1 MALIISA
8 EQTRQLI
15 DMGTAIRLLDRMFR
29 DRAAGKVRAV
39 PRRRLKGSSKQ
50 LNVMAAWH
58 QTSDLIA
65 LRSYVGKANT
75 ISLYD
80 GGAGGL
86 KTVMS
91 AAYLSSLRT
100 GAATGVAAKYL
111 APAKPSV
118 LGLIGP
124 GWQGT
129 FQVEAVVKACRP
141 KEVLVYGRN
150 AERRQGFI
158 ETMSKVV
165 RTPFRVASSVDEV
178 ESESD
183 ILVIST
189 DSTAPIVDGR
199 NLKDDVLVAT
209 IGANQPLKHEVSGR
223 LIRSM
228 DLVVT
233 DDLATAQN
241 DSGDLIDACAGRQLR
256 WRDVVPLEAVVSNGP
271 NGKPRKVLF
280 QSNGIPDEDLA
291 VGTYVLRQ
299 ALRKKMRLREVKEF

>member
-8 EQTRQLI
+8 EQTRELI
-15 DMGTAIRLLDRMFR
+15 DMTTCIRLLDRMFR
-29 DRAAGKVRAV
+29 DRAAGKVRTV
-39 PRRRLKGSSKQ
+39 PRRRLKGSSRQ

-58 QTSDLIA
+58 QTSDLMA

-86 KTVMS
+86 KAVMS

-141 KEVLVYGRN
+141 KQVLVYGRN

-158 ETMSKVV
+158 DAMSKVV
-165 RTPFRVASSVDEV
+165 RTPFRVAGSVDEV
-178 ESESD
+178 EGESD

-189 DSTAPIVDGR
+189 DSTTPIVDGR

-209 IGANQPLKHEVSGR
+209 IGANQPVKHEVSGR
-223 LIRSM
+223 LVRSM

-241 DSGDLIDACAGRQLR
+241 DSGDLIDACGRRQLR
-256 WRDVVPLEAVVSNGP
+256 WRDVVPLEAVVADGVQ
-271 NGKPRKVLF
+271 GKPRKVLF

-299 ALRKKMRLREVKEF
+299 ALKKGMRLREIEEF

>member
-8 EQTRQLI
+8 KQTRELI
-15 DMGTAIRLLDRMFR
+15 DMATCIRLLDRMFR

-129 FQVEAVVKACRP
+129 FQVEAVVNACRP

-150 AERRQGFI
+150 VERRQAFI

-165 RTPFRVASSVDEV
+165 RTPFRVAGSLDEV

-189 DSTAPIVDGR
+189 DSTTPIVDGR
-199 NLKDDVLVAT
+199 RLKDDVLVAT
-209 IGANQPLKHEVSGR
+209 IGANQPVKHEVSGR

-241 DSGDLIDACAGRQLR
+241 DSGDLIDACARRQLR
-256 WRDVVPLEAVVSNGP
+256 WRDVVPLEAVVANGTK
-271 NGKPRKVLF
+271 GKPRKVLF

-299 ALRKKMRLREVKEF
+299 ALKKGMRLREIKEF

>member
-8 EQTRQLI
+8 AQTRELV
-15 DMGTAIRLLDRMFR
+15 DMTTCIRLLDRMFR
-29 DRAAGKVRAV
+29 DRAAGKIRAV
-39 PRRRLKGSSKQ
+39 PRRRLQGSSKQ

-58 QTSDLIA
+58 QDTDLLA
-65 LRSYVGKANT
+65 LRSYVAKANT

-80 GGAGGL
+80 ADAGAL
-86 KTVMS
+86 RVIMS

-111 APAKPSV
+111 APARPAV

-141 KEVLVYGRN
+141 RQVLVYGRN
-150 AERRQGFI
+150 ADRRQGFI
-158 ETMSKVV
+158 KAMSKVV
-165 RTPFRVASSVDEV
+165 KTPFRVAGSLDEV

-183 ILVIST
+183 VLVIST
-189 DSTAPIVDGR
+189 DSTTPIVDGKR
-199 NLKDDVLVAT
+199 LKDNVLVAT
-209 IGANQPLKHEVSGR
+209 IGANQTVKHEVSGR
-223 LIRSM
+223 LIKSM

-233 DDLATAQN
+233 DDLATARN
-241 DSGDLIDACAGRQLR
+241 DSGDLVQACAKRQLR
-256 WRDVVPLEAVVSNGP
+256 WRDVVPLETIVTGGVPGQP
-271 NGKPRKVLF
+271 GKVLF

-299 ALRKKMRLREVKEF
+299 ALRKKMPLREISEF

>member
-8 EQTRQLI
+8 EQSRELI
-15 DMGTAIRLLDRMFR
+15 DMTTCIRLLARMFR
-29 DRAAGKVRAV
+29 DRAAGKVRTV

-58 QTSDLIA
+58 ESTDLIA
-65 LRSYVGKANT
+65 LRSYVAKANT
-75 ISLYD
+75 INLYD
-80 GGAGGL
+80 GGSGAL
-86 KTVMS
+86 KCVMS

-111 APAKPSV
+111 APPKPRV

-158 ETMSKVV
+158 EAMRKVV
-165 RTPFRVASSVDEV
+165 RTPFRAAGSVDEV

-189 DSTAPIVDGR
+189 DSTTPIVDGR
-199 NLKDDVLVAT
+199 KLKENVLVAT
-209 IGANQPLKHEVSGR
+209 IGANQPVKHEVSGR
-223 LIRSM
+223 LIKSM

-241 DSGDLIDACAGRQLR
+241 DSGDLIDACTTRRLR
-256 WRDVVPLEAVVSNGP
+256 WKDVVPLEDIVAHGP
-271 NGKPRKVLF
+271 KGTPRKVLF

-299 ALRKKMRLREVKEF
+299 ALKKGMRLREIKEF

>member
-8 EQTRQLI
+8 EQTRELI
-15 DMGTAIRLLDRMFR
+15 DMATAIRLLDKMFR
-29 DRAAGKVRAV
+29 DRAAGKMRNV
-39 PRRRLKGSSKQ
+39 PRRRLKGSGKQ

-58 QTSDLIA
+58 ESSDLIA
-65 LRSYVGKANT
+65 LRSYVAKANT

-80 GGAGGL
+80 GGSGGL
-86 KTVMS
+86 KAIMS

-111 APAKPSV
+111 APPKPSV
-118 LGLIGP
+118 LGLVGP

-141 KEVLVYGRN
+141 KQVLVFGRN

-165 RTPFRVASSVDEV
+165 RTPFKVAGSLDEV

-189 DSTAPIVDGR
+189 DSTTPIVDGR
-199 NLKDDVLVAT
+199 RLKDDVLVAT
-209 IGANQPLKHEVSGR
+209 IGANQAVKHEVSGR
-223 LIRSM
+223 LIKSM

-233 DDLATAQN
+233 DDVATAQT
-241 DSGDLIDACAGRQLR
+241 DSGDLIDACASRRLR
-256 WRDVVPLEAVVSNGP
+256 WRDVVPLETIVADGVQGE
-271 NGKPRKVLF
+271 PRKVLF

-299 ALRKKMRLREVKEF
+299 ALRKKLPLREISEF

>member
-8 EQTRQLI
+8 EQTRELV
-15 DMGTAIRLLDRMFR
+15 DMGTTIRLLDRMFR

-141 KEVLVYGRN
+141 KQVLVYGRN

-158 ETMSKVV
+158 DAMSKVV
-165 RTPFRVASSVDEV
+165 RTPFRVAGSVDEV
-178 ESESD
+178 EGESD

-189 DSTAPIVDGR
+189 DSTTPIVDGR

-209 IGANQPLKHEVSGR
+209 IGANQPVKHEVSGR

-241 DSGDLIDACAGRQLR
+241 DSGDLIDACARRRLR
-256 WRDVVPLEAVVSNGP
+256 WRDVVPLESIVADGVQ
-271 NGKPRKVLF
+271 GKPRKVLF

-299 ALRKKMRLREVKEF
+299 ALKKGMRLREIKEF

>member
-8 EQTRQLI
+8 EQTRELI
-15 DMGTAIRLLDRMFR
+15 DMTTCIRLLDRMFR
-29 DRAAGKVRAV
+29 DRAAGKVRTV

-58 QTSDLIA
+58 QTSDLMA

-86 KTVMS
+86 KAVMS

-141 KEVLVYGRN
+141 KQVLVYGRN

-158 ETMSKVV
+158 DAMSKVV
-165 RTPFRVASSVDEV
+165 RTPFRVAGSVDEV
-178 ESESD
+178 EGESD

-189 DSTAPIVDGR
+189 DSTTPIVDGR

-209 IGANQPLKHEVSGR
+209 IGANQPVKHEVSGR
-223 LIRSM
+223 LVRSM

-241 DSGDLIDACAGRQLR
+241 DSGDLIDACGRRQLR
-256 WRDVVPLEAVVSNGP
+256 WRDVVPLEAVVADGVQ
-271 NGKPRKVLF
+271 GKPRKVLF

-299 ALRKKMRLREVKEF
+299 ALKKGMRLREIEEF

>member
-8 EQTRQLI
+8 EQTRELI
-15 DMGTAIRLLDRMFR
+15 DMATAIRLLDRMFR
-29 DRAAGKVRAV
+29 DRAAGKMRNV
-39 PRRRLKGSSKQ
+39 PRRRLRGSGKQ
-50 LNVMAAWH
+50 LNMMAAWH
-58 QTSDLIA
+58 ENSDLIA
-65 LRSYVGKANT
+65 LRSYVAKANT

-80 GGAGGL
+80 GGSGGL
-86 KTVMS
+86 KAIMS

-111 APAKPSV
+111 APPKPSV

-141 KEVLVYGRN
+141 KQVLVFGRN

-158 ETMSKVV
+158 DTMSKVV
-165 RTPFRVASSVDEV
+165 RTPFKVAGSLDEV

-189 DSTAPIVDGR
+189 DSTSPIVDGR
-199 NLKDDVLVAT
+199 RLKDDVLVAT
-209 IGANQPLKHEVSGR
+209 IGANQPTKHEVSGS
-223 LIRSM
+223 LVKSM

-233 DDLATAQN
+233 DDVATAQT
-241 DSGDLIDACAGRQLR
+241 DSGDLIDACAGRRLR
-256 WRDVVPLEAVVSNGP
+256 WRDVVPLESIVADGTQ
-271 NGKPRKVLF
+271 GEPRKVLF

-291 VGTYVLRQ
+291 VGSYVLRQ
-299 ALRKKMRLREVKEF
+299 ALRKKLPLREITEF

>member
-8 EQTRQLI
+8 EQTRELI
-15 DMGTAIRLLDRMFR
+15 DMTTCIRLLDRMFR
-29 DRAAGKVRAV
+29 DRAAGKVRTV

-58 QTSDLIA
+58 QTSDLMA

-86 KTVMS
+86 KVIMS

-111 APAKPSV
+111 APAEPSV

-129 FQVEAVVKACRP
+129 FQVEAVVKARRP
-141 KEVLVYGRN
+141 KQVLVYGRN

-158 ETMSKVV
+158 DAMSKVV
-165 RTPFRVASSVDEV
+165 RTPFRVAGSVDEV
-178 ESESD
+178 EGESD

-189 DSTAPIVDGR
+189 DSTNPIVDGR

-209 IGANQPLKHEVSGR
+209 IGANQPVKHEVSGR
-223 LIRSM
+223 LVRSM

-233 DDLATAQN
+233 DDLATARN
-241 DSGDLIDACAGRQLR
+241 DSGDLIDACGRRQLR
-256 WRDVVPLEAVVSNGP
+256 WRDVVPLEAVVADGVQ
-271 NGKPRKVLF
+271 GKPRKVLF

-291 VGTYVLRQ
+291 VGTHVLRQ
-299 ALRKKMRLREVKEF
+299 ALKKGMRLREITEF

>member
-8 EQTRQLI
+8 KQTRELI
-15 DMGTAIRLLDRMFR
+15 DMATCIRLLDRMFR

-129 FQVEAVVKACRP
+129 FQVEAVVKACQP
-141 KEVLVYGRN
+141 KEVLVFGRN
-150 AERRQGFI
+150 AARRDGFI
-158 ETMSKVV
+158 EAMSKVV

-189 DSTAPIVDGR
+189 DSTTPIVEGR
-199 NLKDDVLVAT
+199 RLKDDVLVAT
-209 IGANQPLKHEVSGR
+209 IGANQPVKHEVSGR

-241 DSGDLIDACAGRQLR
+241 DSGDLIDACAKRQLR
-256 WRDVVPLEAVVSNGP
+256 WRDVVPLESIVADGP
-271 NGKPRKVLF
+271 QGRPRKVLF

-299 ALRKKMRLREVKEF
+299 ALKKGMRLREIREF

>member
-8 EQTRQLI
+8 EQTRELV
-15 DMGTAIRLLDRMFR
+15 DMTTCIRLLDRMFR

-39 PRRRLKGSSKQ
+39 PRRRLQGGSKQ

-58 QTSDLIA
+58 RDTDLIA
-65 LRSYVGKANT
+65 LRSYVAKANT

-80 GGAGGL
+80 CGTGAL
-86 KTVMS
+86 KVIMS

-111 APAKPSV
+111 APPKPAV
-118 LGLIGP
+118 LGLVGP

-141 KEVLVYGRN
+141 GQVLVYGRN

-158 ETMSKVV
+158 EAMSKVV
-165 RTPFRVASSVDEV
+165 KTPFRVAGSLDEV

-183 ILVIST
+183 VLVIST
-189 DSTAPIVDGR
+189 SSTTPIVDGKR
-199 NLKDDVLVAT
+199 LKDNVLVAT
-209 IGANQPLKHEVSGR
+209 IGANQTVKHEVSGR
-223 LIRSM
+223 LIKSM

-233 DDLATAQN
+233 DDLATARN
-241 DSGDLIDACAGRQLR
+241 DSGDLVQACARRQLR
-256 WRDVVPLEAVVSNGP
+256 WRDVVPLETIVSDGVP
-271 NGKPRKVLF
+271 GRPRKVLF

-299 ALRKKMRLREVKEF
+299 ALRKKMPLREISEF

>member
-1 MALIISA
+1 MSLIVSA
-8 EQTRQLI
+8 EQTRELV
-15 DMGTAIRLLDRMFR
+15 DMTQCIRLLDRMFR
-29 DRAAGKVRAV
+29 DRAAGKVRTL
-39 PRRRLKGSSKQ
+39 PRRRLQGSSKQ
-50 LNVMAAWH
+50 LNIMAAWH
-58 QTSDLIA
+58 QDTDLIA
-65 LRSYVGKANT
+65 LRSYVAKANT

-80 GGAGGL
+80 GAAGAL
-86 KTVMS
+86 QVIMS

-111 APAKPSV
+111 APPKPAV

-141 KEVLVYGRN
+141 KQVLVYGRN
-150 AERRQGFI
+150 AARRQSFI
-158 ETMSKVV
+158 ETMRKVV
-165 RTPFRVASSVDEV
+165 KTPFRVAGSLDEV

-189 DSTAPIVDGR
+189 SSTTPIVDGR
-199 NLKDDVLVAT
+199 RLKDDVLVAT
-209 IGANQPLKHEVSGR
+209 IGANSTVKHEVSGR
-223 LIRSM
+223 LVRSM

-233 DDLATAQN
+233 DDLATARHC
-241 DSGDLIDACAGRQLR
+241 SGDLVDACARRQLR
-256 WRDVVPLEAVVSNGP
+256 WRDVVPLETIVSDGVP
-271 NGKPRKVLF
+271 GRARKVLF

-299 ALRKKMRLREVKEF
+299 ALRKKMRLREIKEF

>member
-8 EQTRQLI
+8 EQTRELI
-15 DMGTAIRLLDRMFR
+15 DMTTCIRLLDRMFR
-29 DRAAGKVRAV
+29 DRAAGKIRAV
-39 PRRRLKGSSKQ
+39 PRRRLQGSSKQ

-58 QTSDLIA
+58 QDTDLLT
-65 LRSYVGKANT
+65 LRSYVAKANT

-80 GGAGGL
+80 CGAGVL
-86 KTVMS
+86 RVIMS

-111 APAKPSV
+111 APPKPAV

-141 KEVLVYGRN
+141 KQVLVYGRN
-150 AERRQGFI
+150 ADRRRSFI
-158 ETMSKVV
+158 EAMSKVV
-165 RTPFRVASSVDEV
+165 KTPFRVAGSLDEV

-183 ILVIST
+183 VLVIST
-189 DSTAPIVDGR
+189 SSTTPIVDGKR
-199 NLKDDVLVAT
+199 LKDNVLVAT
-209 IGANQPLKHEVSGR
+209 IGANQTVKHEVSGR
-223 LIRSM
+223 LIKSM

-233 DDLATAQN
+233 DDLATARN
-241 DSGDLIDACAGRQLR
+241 DSGDLVQACARRQLR
-256 WRDVVPLEAVVSNGP
+256 WRDVVPLETIVSDGVP
-271 NGKPRKVLF
+271 GRPRKVLF

-299 ALRKKMRLREVKEF
+299 ALRKKMPLREISEF

>member
-8 EQTRQLI
+8 EQTRELI
-15 DMGTAIRLLDRMFR
+15 DMGAAIRLLDRMFR
-29 DRAAGKVRAV
+29 DRAAGKMRNV
-39 PRRRLKGSSKQ
+39 PRRRLKGSAKQ
-50 LNVMAAWH
+50 LNVMAAWR
-58 QTSDLIA
+58 QNPDLIA
-65 LRSYVGKANT
+65 LRSYVAKANT
-75 ISLYD
+75 ITLYD
-80 GGAGGL
+80 GGSGAL
-86 KTVMS
+86 KAVMS

-111 APAKPSV
+111 APPKPSV

-141 KEVLVYGRN
+141 KQVLVFGRN

-165 RTPFRVASSVDEV
+165 PTPFRAAGSVDEV

-183 ILVIST
+183 ILVIAT
-189 DSTAPIVDGR
+189 DSTTPIVDGPR
-199 NLKDDVLVAT
+199 LKDDVLVAT
-209 IGANQPLKHEVSGR
+209 IGANQPVKHEVSGR
-223 LIRSM
+223 LIKSM

-233 DDLATAQN
+233 DDLATARN
-241 DSGDLIDACAGRQLR
+241 DSGDLIAACAGRRLR
-256 WRDVVPLEAVVSNGP
+256 WRDVAPLETIVASGP
-271 NGKPRKVLF
+271 QGRPRKVLF

-291 VGTYVLRQ
+291 VGAYVLRE
-299 ALRKKMRLREVKEF
+299 ALRKKLPLREITEF

>member
-8 EQTRQLI
+8 KQTRELV
-15 DMGTAIRLLDRMFR
+15 DMATCIRLLDRMFR
-29 DRAAGKVRAV
+29 DRAAGKVRLV

-58 QTSDLIA
+58 QGSDLMA

-86 KTVMS
+86 KCIMS

-111 APAKPSV
+111 APKKRSV

-141 KEVLVYGRN
+141 REVLVYGRN

-158 ETMSKVV
+158 DTMGKAV
-165 RTPFRVASSVDEV
+165 RTPFRVAGSLDEI

-189 DSTAPIVDGR
+189 DSTTAIIDGR

-209 IGANQPLKHEVSGR
+209 IGANQPAKHEVSGS
-223 LIRSM
+223 LIKSM

-233 DDLATAQN
+233 DDLATARN
-241 DSGDLIDACAGRQLR
+241 DSGDLIDACATRKLR
-256 WRDVVPLEAVVSNGP
+256 WKDVVALEDVVANGVQ
-271 NGKPRKVLF
+271 GEPRKVLF

-299 ALRKKMRLREVKEF
+299 ALKKGMRLREIAEF

>member
-8 EQTRQLI
+8 EQTRELI
-15 DMGTAIRLLDRMFR
+15 DMATAIRLLDKMFR
-29 DRAAGKVRAV
+29 DRAAGKMRNL
-39 PRRRLKGSSKQ
+39 PRRRLKGSARQ

-58 QTSDLIA
+58 ENTDLIA
-65 LRSYVGKANT
+65 LRSYVAKANT

-80 GGAGGL
+80 GGSGGL
-86 KTVMS
+86 EAVMS

-111 APAKPSV
+111 APPKPSV

-141 KEVLVYGRN
+141 KQVLVFGRN
-150 AERRQGFI
+150 PERRQGFI
-158 ETMSKVV
+158 DTMSNVV
-165 RTPFRVASSVDEV
+165 RTPFSVAGSVDEV

-199 NLKDDVLVAT
+199 RLKDDVLVAT
-209 IGANQPLKHEVSGR
+209 IGANQPGKHEVSGR
-223 LIRSM
+223 LVNSM

-241 DSGDLIDACAGRQLR
+241 DSGDLIAACAARRLR
-256 WRDVVPLEAVVSNGP
+256 WRDVAPLETIVAEGAQ
-271 NGKPRKVLF
+271 GEPRKVLF

-291 VGTYVLRQ
+291 VGAYVLRQ
-299 ALRKKMRLREVKEF
+299 ALRKKIRLREIPEF

>member
-8 EQTRQLI
+8 EQTRELV
-15 DMGTAIRLLDRMFR
+15 DMTACIRLLDRMFR
-29 DRAAGKVRAV
+29 DRAAGKVRTL
-39 PRRRLKGSSKQ
+39 PRRRLQGSSKQ
-50 LNVMAAWH
+50 LNMMAAWH
-58 QTSDLIA
+58 EDTDLIA
-65 LRSYVGKANT
+65 LRSYVAKANT

-80 GGAGGL
+80 CGAGAL
-86 KTVMS
+86 KVIMS

-111 APAKPSV
+111 APPKPAV

-141 KEVLVYGRN
+141 KQVLVYGRN
-150 AERRQGFI
+150 ADRRQGFVDA
-158 ETMSKVV
+158 MSKVV
-165 RTPFRVASSVDEV
+165 KTPFRMAESLDEV

-183 ILVIST
+183 VLVIST
-189 DSTAPIVDGR
+189 NSTTPIVDGKR
-199 NLKDDVLVAT
+199 LKDDVLVAT
-209 IGANQPLKHEVSGR
+209 IGANQTVKHEVSGR
-223 LIRSM
+223 LIKSM

-233 DDLATAQN
+233 DDLATAQH
-241 DSGDLIDACAGRQLR
+241 DSGDLVAACAKRQLR
-256 WRDVVPLEAVVSNGP
+256 WRDVVPLENIVAGGVPGQ
-271 NGKPRKVLF
+271 PRKVLF

-299 ALRKKMRLREVKEF
+299 ALRKKMRLREIKEF

>member
-8 EQTRQLI
+8 KQTRELV
-15 DMGTAIRLLDRMFR
+15 DMTTCIRLLDRMFQ
-29 DRAAGKVRAV
+29 DRAAGKMRNV
-39 PRRRLKGSSKQ
+39 PRRRLKGSGKQ

-58 QTSDLIA
+58 QASDLIA
-65 LRSYVGKANT
+65 LRSYVAKANT

-80 GGAGGL
+80 GGSGGL
-86 KTVMS
+86 KAIMS

-111 APAKPSV
+111 APPKPSV

-141 KEVLVYGRN
+141 KQVLVFGRN
-150 AERRQGFI
+150 AERRRGFI

-165 RTPFRVASSVDEV
+165 RTPFRVAGSLDEV

-189 DSTAPIVDGR
+189 DSTTPIVDGR
-199 NLKDDVLVAT
+199 RLKDDVLVAT
-209 IGANQPLKHEVSGR
+209 IGANQAVKHEVSGR
-223 LIRSM
+223 LVKSM

-233 DDLATAQN
+233 DDVATAQT
-241 DSGDLIDACAGRQLR
+241 DSGDLIDACAGRRLR
-256 WRDVVPLEAVVSNGP
+256 WRDVVPLETIVAEGP
-271 NGKPRKVLF
+271 QDQPRKILF

-291 VGTYVLRQ
+291 VGAYVLQQ
-299 ALRKKMRLREVKEF
+299 ALKKGMRLREIKEF

>member
-8 EQTRQLI
+8 EQTRELI
-15 DMGTAIRLLDRMFR
+15 DMATAIRLLDRMFR
-29 DRAAGKVRAV
+29 DRAAGKMRHV
-39 PRRRLKGSSKQ
+39 PRRRLKGSGKQ

-58 QTSDLIA
+58 ESSDLIA
-65 LRSYVGKANT
+65 LRSYVAKANT

-80 GGAGGL
+80 GGSGGL
-86 KTVMS
+86 RAIMS

-111 APAKPSV
+111 APPKPSV

-141 KEVLVYGRN
+141 KQVLVFGRN

-165 RTPFRVASSVDEV
+165 RTPFKVAGSLDEV

-189 DSTAPIVDGR
+189 DSTTPIVDGR
-199 NLKDDVLVAT
+199 RLKDDVLVAT
-209 IGANQPLKHEVSGR
+209 IGANQTSKHEVSGS
-223 LIRSM
+223 LVKSM

-241 DSGDLIDACAGRQLR
+241 DSGDLIDACASRRLR
-256 WRDVVPLEAVVSNGP
+256 WRDVAPLESIVADGVQGE
-271 NGKPRKVLF
+271 PRKVLF

-291 VGTYVLRQ
+291 VGAYVLRQ
-299 ALRKKMRLREVKEF
+299 ALRKKLPLREIAEF

>member
-8 EQTRQLI
+8 EQTRELI
-15 DMGTAIRLLDRMFR
+15 DMTTCIRLLDRMFR
-29 DRAAGKVRAV
+29 DRAAGKMRAV
-39 PRRRLKGSSKQ
+39 PRRRLKGSGKQ

-58 QTSDLIA
+58 QTTDLIA
-65 LRSYVGKANT
+65 LRSYVAKANT

-86 KTVMS
+86 KAIMS

-111 APAKPSV
+111 APRKPSV

-141 KEVLVYGRN
+141 KQVLVFGRN

-158 ETMSKVV
+158 DTMSKVV
-165 RTPFRVASSVDEV
+165 RTPFKVAGSLDEV

-189 DSTAPIVDGR
+189 DSTTAIVDGR
-199 NLKDDVLVAT
+199 RLKDDVLVAT
-209 IGANQPLKHEVSGR
+209 IGANQPSKHEVSGR
-223 LIRSM
+223 LVKGM

-241 DSGDLIDACAGRQLR
+241 DSGDLIDACAKRQLR
-256 WRDVVPLEAVVSNGP
+256 WRDVVPLETIVAEGAR
-271 NGKPRKVLF
+271 GGPRKILF

-291 VGTYVLRQ
+291 VGAYVLRQ
-299 ALRKKMRLREVKEF
+299 ALRKKLRLREIAEF

>member
-8 EQTRQLI
+8 EQTRELV
-15 DMGTAIRLLDRMFR
+15 DMTACIRLLDRMFR
-29 DRAAGKVRAV
+29 DRAAGKIRAV
-39 PRRRLKGSSKQ
+39 PRRRLQGSSKQ

-58 QTSDLIA
+58 QDTDLLA
-65 LRSYVGKANT
+65 LRSYVAKANT

-80 GGAGGL
+80 AGAGAL
-86 KTVMS
+86 RVIMS

-111 APAKPSV
+111 APARPAV

-141 KEVLVYGRN
+141 KQVLVYGRN
-150 AERRQGFI
+150 ADRRQDFI
-158 ETMSKVV
+158 EAMSKVV
-165 RTPFRVASSVDEV
+165 KTPFRVAGSLDEV

-183 ILVIST
+183 VLVIST
-189 DSTAPIVDGR
+189 DSTTPIVDGKR
-199 NLKDDVLVAT
+199 LKDNVLVAT
-209 IGANQPLKHEVSGR
+209 IGANQTVKHEVSGR
-223 LIRSM
+223 LIKSM

-233 DDLATAQN
+233 DDLATARN
-241 DSGDLIDACAGRQLR
+241 DSGDLVQACAKRQLR
-256 WRDVVPLEAVVSNGP
+256 WRDVVPLETIVTGGIP
-271 NGKPRKVLF
+271 GQPGKVLF

-299 ALRKKMRLREVKEF
+299 ALRKKMPLREISEF

>member
-8 EQTRQLI
+8 EQTREVI
-15 DMGTAIRLLDRMFR
+15 DMTTCIRLLDRMFR

-50 LNVMAAWH
+50 LNVMAAWN

-86 KTVMS
+86 KVVMS

-111 APAKPSV
+111 APSKPSV

-141 KEVLVYGRN
+141 KQVLVYGRN
-150 AERRQGFI
+150 AARRQGFI
-158 ETMSKVV
+158 DTMSKVV
-165 RTPFRVASSVDEV
+165 RTPFRVAGSVDEV
-178 ESESD
+178 EGESD

-189 DSTAPIVDGR
+189 DSTTPIVDGR
-199 NLKDDVLVAT
+199 RLKDDVLVAT
-209 IGANQPLKHEVSGR
+209 IGANQPVKHEVSAR

-233 DDLATAQN
+233 DDLATARN
-241 DSGDLIDACAGRQLR
+241 DSGDLIDAGARRQLR
-256 WRDVVPLEAVVSNGP
+256 WRDVVPLESIVSDGVL
-271 NGKPRKVLF
+271 GQPRKVLF

-299 ALRKKMRLREVKEF
+299 ALRKKMPLREISEF

>member
-8 EQTRQLI
+8 KQTRELV
-15 DMGTAIRLLDRMFR
+15 DMTTCIRLLDRMFR

-39 PRRRLKGSSKQ
+39 PRRRLQGSSKQ

-58 QTSDLIA
+58 QDTDLIA
-65 LRSYVGKANT
+65 LRSYVAKANT

-80 GGAGGL
+80 GGAGAL
-86 KTVMS
+86 KVVMS

-111 APAKPSV
+111 APSKPSV

-141 KEVLVYGRN
+141 KQVLVYGRN

-158 ETMSKVV
+158 EAMSKVV
-165 RTPFRVASSVDEV
+165 RTPFRAARSLDEV

-189 DSTAPIVDGR
+189 NSTTPIVDGR
-199 NLKDDVLVAT
+199 RLKDDVLVAT
-209 IGANQPLKHEVSGR
+209 IGANATVKHEVSGR
-223 LIRSM
+223 LVKSM

-233 DDLATAQN
+233 DDLATARN
-241 DSGDLIDACAGRQLR
+241 DSGDLVAACARRQLR
-256 WRDVVPLEAVVSNGP
+256 WRDVVPLEAIVANGP
-271 NGKPRKVLF
+271 KGMPRKVLF

-291 VGTYVLRQ
+291 VGTYVLRR
-299 ALRKKMRLREVKEF
+299 ALKKKMRLREIPEF

>member
-8 EQTRQLI
+8 EQTRELI
-15 DMGTAIRLLDRMFR
+15 DMTTCIRLLDRMFR
-29 DRAAGKVRAV
+29 DRAAGKVRTV

-58 QTSDLIA
+58 QTSDLMA

-86 KTVMS
+86 KAVMS

-141 KEVLVYGRN
+141 KQVLVYGRN

-158 ETMSKVV
+158 DAMSKVV

-178 ESESD
+178 EGESD

-189 DSTAPIVDGR
+189 DSTTPIVDGR

-209 IGANQPLKHEVSGR
+209 IGANQPVKHEVSGR
-223 LIRSM
+223 LVRSM

-241 DSGDLIDACAGRQLR
+241 DSGDLIDACGRRQLR
-256 WRDVVPLEAVVSNGP
+256 WRDVVPLEAVVADGVQ
-271 NGKPRKVLF
+271 GKPRKVLF

-299 ALRKKMRLREVKEF
+299 ALKKGMRLREIEEF

>member
-8 EQTRQLI
+8 EQTRELI
-15 DMGTAIRLLDRMFR
+15 DMTTCIRLLDRMFR
-29 DRAAGKVRAV
+29 DRAAGKVRTV

-58 QTSDLIA
+58 QTSDLMA

-86 KTVMS
+86 KAVMS

-141 KEVLVYGRN
+141 KQVLVYGRN

-158 ETMSKVV
+158 DAMSKVV
-165 RTPFRVASSVDEV
+165 RTPFPVAGSVDEV
-178 ESESD
+178 EGESD

-189 DSTAPIVDGR
+189 DSTTPIVDGR

-209 IGANQPLKHEVSGR
+209 IGANQPVKHEVSGR
-223 LIRSM
+223 LVRSM

-241 DSGDLIDACAGRQLR
+241 DSGDLIDACGRRQLR
-256 WRDVVPLEAVVSNGP
+256 WRDVVPLEAVVADGVQ
-271 NGKPRKVLF
+271 GKPRKVLF

-299 ALRKKMRLREVKEF
+299 ALKKGMRLREITEF

>member
-8 EQTRQLI
+8 EQTRELI
-15 DMGTAIRLLDRMFR
+15 DMTTCIRLLDRMFR
-29 DRAAGKVRAV
+29 DRAAGKIRAV
-39 PRRRLKGSSKQ
+39 PRRRLQGSSKQ

-58 QTSDLIA
+58 QDTDLLA
-65 LRSYVGKANT
+65 LRSYVAKANT

-80 GGAGGL
+80 CGAGVL
-86 KTVMS
+86 RVIMS

-111 APAKPSV
+111 APPKPAV

-141 KEVLVYGRN
+141 KQVLVYGRN
-150 AERRQGFI
+150 ADRRRSFI
-158 ETMSKVV
+158 EAMSKVV
-165 RTPFRVASSVDEV
+165 KTPFRVAGSLDEV

-183 ILVIST
+183 VLVIST
-189 DSTAPIVDGR
+189 SSTTPIVDGKR
-199 NLKDDVLVAT
+199 LKDNVLVAT
-209 IGANQPLKHEVSGR
+209 IGANQTVKHEVSGR
-223 LIRSM
+223 LIKSM

-233 DDLATAQN
+233 DDLATARN
-241 DSGDLIDACAGRQLR
+241 DSGDLVQACARRQLR
-256 WRDVVPLEAVVSNGP
+256 WRDVVPLETIVSDGVP
-271 NGKPRKVLF
+271 GRPRKVLF

-299 ALRKKMRLREVKEF
+299 ALRKKMPLREISEF

>member
-8 EQTRQLI
+8 KQTRELI
-15 DMGTAIRLLDRMFR
+15 DMTACIRLLDRMFR
-29 DRAAGKVRAV
+29 DRAAGKVRNV

-80 GGAGGL
+80 GGAGSL

-111 APAKPSV
+111 APPKPSV

-141 KEVLVYGRN
+141 KQVLVYGRN

-158 ETMSKVV
+158 DAMSKVV
-165 RTPFRVASSVDEV
+165 RTPFRVAGSVDEV
-178 ESESD
+178 EGESD

-189 DSTAPIVDGR
+189 DSTTPIVDGR

-209 IGANQPLKHEVSGR
+209 IGANQPVKHEVSGR

-233 DDLATAQN
+233 DDLATARN
-241 DSGDLIDACAGRQLR
+241 DSGDLIDACARRRLR
-256 WRDVVPLEAVVSNGP
+256 WRDVVPLESIVADGAP
-271 NGKPRKVLF
+271 GKPRKVLF

-299 ALRKKMRLREVKEF
+299 ALKKKMRLREIKEF

>member
-8 EQTRQLI
+8 QQTRELV
-15 DMGTAIRLLDRMFR
+15 DMTTCIRLLDRMFR
-29 DRAAGKVRAV
+29 DRAAGKVRTV
-39 PRRRLKGSSKQ
+39 PRRRLQGSSKQ

-58 QTSDLIA
+58 QDTDLIA
-65 LRSYVGKANT
+65 LRSYVAKANT
-75 ISLYD
+75 ISLYEA
-80 GGAGGL
+80 GAGEL
-86 KTVMS
+86 RVVMS

-111 APAKPSV
+111 APSKPPV

-141 KEVLVYGRN
+141 KQVLVYGRN

-158 ETMSKVV
+158 DAMSKVV
-165 RTPFRVASSVDEV
+165 KTPFKVAGSLDEV

-183 ILVIST
+183 VLVIST
-189 DSTAPIVDGR
+189 NSTTPIVDGR
-199 NLKDDVLVAT
+199 KLKDDVLVAT
-209 IGANQPLKHEVSGR
+209 IGANQTGKHEVSGR

-233 DDLATAQN
+233 DDLATARN
-241 DSGDLIDACAGRQLR
+241 DSGDLIDACARRQLR
-256 WRDVVPLEAVVSNGP
+256 WGDVVPLEAIVADGVP
-271 NGKPRKVLF
+271 GKPRKVLF

-299 ALRKKMRLREVKEF
+299 ALKKGMRLREIREF

>member
-8 EQTRQLI
+8 EQTRELI
-15 DMGTAIRLLDRMFR
+15 DMTTCIRVLDRMFR
-29 DRAAGKVRAV
+29 DRAAGKMRAV
-39 PRRRLKGSSKQ
+39 PRRRLKGSGKQ

-58 QTSDLIA
+58 QTTDLIA
-65 LRSYVGKANT
+65 LRSYVAKANT

-86 KTVMS
+86 KAIMS

-111 APAKPSV
+111 APPKPSV

-141 KEVLVYGRN
+141 KQVLVFGRN

-158 ETMSKVV
+158 DTMSKVV
-165 RTPFRVASSVDEV
+165 RTPFKVAGSVDEV

-189 DSTAPIVDGR
+189 DSTTPIVDGR
-199 NLKDDVLVAT
+199 RLKDDVLVAT
-209 IGANQPLKHEVSGR
+209 IGANQPSKHEVSGR
-223 LIRSM
+223 LVKGM

-241 DSGDLIDACAGRQLR
+241 DSGDLIDACAKRQLR
-256 WRDVVPLEAVVSNGP
+256 WRDVAPLETIVAEGAP
-271 NGKPRKVLF
+271 GEPRKILF

-291 VGTYVLRQ
+291 VGAYVLRQ
-299 ALRKKMRLREVKEF
+299 ALRKKLRLREIAEF

>member
-8 EQTRQLI
+8 KQTRELV
-15 DMGTAIRLLDRMFR
+15 DMTTCIRLLDRMFR

-39 PRRRLKGSSKQ
+39 PRRRLQGSSKQ

-58 QTSDLIA
+58 QDTDLIA

-80 GGAGGL
+80 AGAL
-86 KTVMS
+86 KVVMS
-91 AAYLSSLRT
+91 AAYLSNLRT

-141 KEVLVYGRN
+141 RQVLVYGRN

-158 ETMSKVV
+158 DAMSKVV
-165 RTPFRVASSVDEV
+165 RTPFRVAGSVDEV

-189 DSTAPIVDGR
+189 DSKTPIVDGR
-199 NLKDDVLVAT
+199 KLKDDVLVAT
-209 IGANQPLKHEVSGR
+209 IGANQPVKHEVSGR

-233 DDLATAQN
+233 DDLATARN
-241 DSGDLIDACAGRQLR
+241 DSGDLIDACARRQLR
-256 WRDVVPLEAVVSNGP
+256 WRDVVPLETIVADGVQ
-271 NGKPRKVLF
+271 GKPRKVLF

-291 VGTYVLRQ
+291 VGTYVLQQ
-299 ALRKKMRLREVKEF
+299 ALRKKMRLREIPEF

>member
-8 EQTRQLI
+8 KQTRELV
-15 DMGTAIRLLDRMFR
+15 DMATCIRLLDRMFR
-29 DRAAGKVRAV
+29 DRAAGKVRLV
-39 PRRRLKGSSKQ
+39 PRQRLKGSSKQ

-58 QTSDLIA
+58 QGSDLVA

-86 KTVMS
+86 KCIMS

-111 APAKPSV
+111 APKKPSV

-141 KEVLVYGRN
+141 REVLVYGRN

-158 ETMSKVV
+158 DSMSKVV
-165 RTPFRVASSVDEV
+165 RTPFRAAGSLDEV

-189 DSTAPIVDGR
+189 DSTTAIVDGR

-209 IGANQPLKHEVSGR
+209 IGANQPVKHEVSGG
-223 LIRSM
+223 LIKAM

-233 DDLATAQN
+233 DDLATARN
-241 DSGDLIDACAGRQLR
+241 DSGDLIDACATRRLR
-256 WRDVVPLEAVVSNGP
+256 WKDVVPLEDIVANGVK
-271 NGKPRKVLF
+271 GRPRKVLF

-299 ALRKKMRLREVKEF
+299 ALKKGMRLREIAEF

>member
-8 EQTRQLI
+8 DQTRELI
-15 DMGTAIRLLDRMFR
+15 DMATAIRLLDGMFR
-29 DRAAGKVRAV
+29 DRAAGKMRNV
-39 PRRRLKGSSKQ
+39 PRRRLKGSAKQ

-58 QTSDLIA
+58 ENTDLIA
-65 LRSYVGKANT
+65 LRSYVAKANT

-80 GGAGGL
+80 GGSGGL
-86 KTVMS
+86 KAVMS

-111 APAKPSV
+111 APPEPSV

-129 FQVEAVVKACRP
+129 FQVEAVVNACRP
-141 KEVLVYGRN
+141 KQVLVFGRN
-150 AERRQGFI
+150 PERRQGFI
-158 ETMSKVV
+158 DTMSNVV
-165 RTPFRVASSVDEV
+165 RTPFRVAGSVDEV

-199 NLKDDVLVAT
+199 RLKDDVLVAT
-209 IGANQPLKHEVSGR
+209 IGANQPVKHEVSGR
-223 LIRSM
+223 LINSM

-241 DSGDLIDACAGRQLR
+241 DSGDLIAACAARRLR
-256 WRDVVPLEAVVSNGP
+256 WRDVAPLETIVADGP
-271 NGKPRKVLF
+271 RERPRKVLF

-291 VGTYVLRQ
+291 VGAYVLEQ
-299 ALRKKMRLREVKEF
+299 ALKKKLPLREIPEF

>member
-8 EQTRQLI
+8 EQTRELI
-15 DMGTAIRLLDRMFR
+15 DMTTAIRLLDNMFR
-29 DRAAGKVRAV
+29 DRAAGKMRNV
-39 PRRRLKGSSKQ
+39 PRRRLKGSAKQ

-58 QTSDLIA
+58 ESSDLIA
-65 LRSYVGKANT
+65 LRSYVAKANT

-80 GGAGGL
+80 GGSGGL
-86 KTVMS
+86 KAIMS
-91 AAYLSSLRT
+91 AAYLSSLR
-100 GAATGVAAKYL
+100 TGVAAKYL

-141 KEVLVYGRN
+141 KQVLVFGRN

-165 RTPFRVASSVDEV
+165 RTPFKVAGSLDEV

-189 DSTAPIVDGR
+189 DSTTPIVDGR
-199 NLKDDVLVAT
+199 RLKDDVLVAT
-209 IGANQPLKHEVSGR
+209 IGANQAVKHEVSGK
-223 LIRSM
+223 LIKSM

-233 DDLATAQN
+233 DDVATAQT
-241 DSGDLIDACAGRQLR
+241 DSGDLIDACASKRLR
-256 WRDVVPLEAVVSNGP
+256 WQDVVPLETIVADGTQ
-271 NGKPRKVLF
+271 GEPRKVLF

-299 ALRKKMRLREVKEF
+299 ALRKKIQLREITEF

>member
-8 EQTRQLI
+8 EQTRELI
-15 DMGTAIRLLDRMFR
+15 DMTTCIRVLDRMFR
-29 DRAAGKVRAV
+29 DRAAGKMRAV
-39 PRRRLKGSSKQ
+39 PRRRLKGSGKQ
-50 LNVMAAWH
+50 LNVMAAWQ
-58 QTSDLIA
+58 QTTDLIA
-65 LRSYVGKANT
+65 LRSYVAKANT

-86 KTVMS
+86 KAIMS

-111 APAKPSV
+111 APPKPSV

-141 KEVLVYGRN
+141 KQVLVFGRN

-158 ETMSKVV
+158 DTMSKVV
-165 RTPFRVASSVDEV
+165 RTPFKVAVSVDEV

-189 DSTAPIVDGR
+189 DSTTPIVDGR
-199 NLKDDVLVAT
+199 RLKDDVLVAT
-209 IGANQPLKHEVSGR
+209 IGANQPSKHEVSGR
-223 LIRSM
+223 LIKSM

-241 DSGDLIDACAGRQLR
+241 DSGDLIDACAKRQLR
-256 WRDVVPLEAVVSNGP
+256 WRDVVPLETIVAEGAP
-271 NGKPRKVLF
+271 GEPRKILF

-291 VGTYVLRQ
+291 VGAYVLRQ
-299 ALRKKMRLREVKEF
+299 ALRKKLRLREIAEF

>member
-8 EQTRQLI
+8 EQTRELI
-15 DMGTAIRLLDRMFR
+15 DMTTCIRVLDRMFR
-29 DRAAGKVRAV
+29 DRAAGKMRAV
-39 PRRRLKGSSKQ
+39 PRRRLKGSGKQ

-58 QTSDLIA
+58 QTTDLIA
-65 LRSYVGKANT
+65 LRSYVAKANT

-86 KTVMS
+86 KAIMS

-111 APAKPSV
+111 APPKPSV

-141 KEVLVYGRN
+141 KQVLVFGRN
-150 AERRQGFI
+150 AERCQGFI
-158 ETMSKVV
+158 DTMSKLV
-165 RTPFRVASSVDEV
+165 RTPFMVAGSVDEV

-189 DSTAPIVDGR
+189 DSTTPIVDGR
-199 NLKDDVLVAT
+199 RLKDDVLVAT
-209 IGANQPLKHEVSGR
+209 IGANQPSKHEVSGR
-223 LIRSM
+223 LVKSM

-241 DSGDLIDACAGRQLR
+241 DSGDLIAACAKRQLR
-256 WRDVVPLEAVVSNGP
+256 WRDVVPLETIVAEGVPGE
-271 NGKPRKVLF
+271 PRKILF

-291 VGTYVLRQ
+291 VGAYVLRQ
-299 ALRKKMRLREVKEF
+299 ALRKELRLREIAEF

>member
-8 EQTRQLI
+8 EQTRELI
-15 DMGTAIRLLDRMFR
+15 DMTTCIRVLDRMFR
-29 DRAAGKVRAV
+29 DRAAGKMRAV
-39 PRRRLKGSSKQ
+39 PRRRLKGSGKQ

-58 QTSDLIA
+58 QTTDLIA
-65 LRSYVGKANT
+65 LRSYVAKANT

-86 KTVMS
+86 KAIMS

-111 APAKPSV
+111 APPKPSV

-141 KEVLVYGRN
+141 KQVLVFGRN

-158 ETMSKVV
+158 DTMSKVV
-165 RTPFRVASSVDEV
+165 RTPFMVAGSVDEV

-189 DSTAPIVDGR
+189 DSTTPIVDGR
-199 NLKDDVLVAT
+199 RLKDDVLVAT
-209 IGANQPLKHEVSGR
+209 IGANQPSKHEVSGR
-223 LIRSM
+223 LVKGM

-241 DSGDLIDACAGRQLR
+241 DSGDLIDACAKRQLR
-256 WRDVVPLEAVVSNGP
+256 WRDVAPLETIVAEGAP
-271 NGKPRKVLF
+271 GEPRKILF

-291 VGTYVLRQ
+291 VGAYVLRQ
-299 ALRKKMRLREVKEF
+299 ALRKKLRLREIAEF